1 MEFKYPTQ
9 YDEEAPAI
17 ENKVLPIL
25 TDREH
30 SDIRVACE
38 SLANGDKQRAL
49 DYLRDM
55 LSSLGCTCEKDSF
68 CEYIEG
74 IIKVAYAFDTRKD
87 EMIEDLNYVIY
98 QMF

>member
-9 YDEEAPAI
+9 HDDGIPSFK
-17 ENKVLPIL
+17 NRVLPIL
-25 TDREH
+25 DDKEL

-49 DYLRDM
+49 DYLRAM
-55 LSSLGCTCEKDSF
+55 LNSLSCTCEKDSF

-87 EMIEDLNYVIY
+87 EMIEDLNFVIY